1 MKMPNLL
8 IVALIALVALP
19 AVSSDAQAQDRYRAQ
34 VLALLEPVGEHLI
47 SEGFR
52 AYHQPF
58 TGSLASGATTDIE
71 FVLYSGFMYVFVG
84 ACDVDCSDV
93 DLILRDASGAVVAS
107 DTATDDVPVITFEP
121 RAGTYTITVRMAA
134 CSAEPCRYG
143 VAAFAR

>member
-1 MKMPNLL
+1 MKKSTLL
-8 IVALIALVALP
+8 IVAVVALF
-19 AVSSDAQAQDRYRAQ
+19 AVSNDAQAQDVYRAQ
-34 VLALLEPVGEHLI
+34 VLAQLEPVGEHLM

-52 AYHQPF
+52 AYHEPF
-58 TGSLASGATTDIE
+58 TGSLDSGDAAEIE
-71 FVLYSGFMYVFVG
+71 FVLYSGITYIFVG

-107 DTATDDVPVITFEP
+107 DTAMDDVPVVTFEP